1 MTTYHPNWNIGE
13 LSQDNVSTVG
23 CLWQTGTCGRAL
35 DNTQDPDGGS
45 RDCGAHN
52 ATWGGKEDFLEVV
65 MLQLSLEEENQ
76 ISVTI

>member
-1 MTTYHPNWNIGE
+1 MGLEDAQQTQGAHNWE
-13 LSQDNVSTVG
+13 
-23 CLWQTGTCGRAL
+23 TGTCGRAL

-52 ATWGGKEDFLEVV
+52 AAWGGKEGFLEMV